1 MLEKLFHLTDRGSNV
16 RTELIAGL
24 TTFITMAYILFLAP
38 NILSLGGMDKE
49 AVLIA
54 TALGGGLVSI
64 AVGLIANYP
73 ICFAPGVGLLAFY
86 SFTVVLGMG
95 IPWQT
100 ALGAVF
106 ISGLVFLAL
115 TVTHIRQL
123 IIEAIPPSLKVAI
136 TVGIG
141 LFISIIGL
149 KLSGLMSIRLSLSPE
164 TLANVV
170 TANGNFVPGAS
181 ETLLEL
187 GVLTNP
193 EHIMSIFAIVFTAIL
208 MARNVQG
215 AMVIGILVTTVVGY
229 ASGVAVLPEQ
239 LSFLSLPDFSK
250 AAIGELNISDAFHM
264 GLVTIVFTFTFTEL
278 FDSMGTM
285 IGTATKA
292 GIADPKTG
300 KFPGLGKALT
310 TDAVG
315 VCLGAFLGVSTV
327 TAFVEST
334 SGVSAGGKTGLTAV
348 ACGVLFFLSL
358 LFAPL
363 IGLVPGFATNA
374 ILILVGVLMMGAVK
388 DIDFED
394 ISEGFPAFMT
404 IVMMPFTYSIA
415 NGIAAGLIFYPVM
428 KVMTGRY
435 KEVHP
440 ALYIL
445 ALVVAVKYIWF

>member
-1 MLEKLFHLTDRGSNV
+1 MLEKWFHLSERSSDV
-16 RTELIAGL
+16 RTEIIAGL

-64 AVGLIANYP
+64 AVGFISNYP
-73 ICFAPGVGLLAFY
+73 ICFGPGVGLLAFY

-106 ISGLVFLAL
+106 ISGLVFLVL
-115 TVTHIRQL
+115 TITHIRQW
-123 IIEAIPPSLKVAI
+123 IIAAIPPSLKIAI

-149 KLSGLMSIRLSLSPE
+149 KLSGLMAIRLSLQPDTIQQVIQSH
-164 TLANVV
+164 
-170 TANGNFVPGAS
+170 GNFVPGAS

-187 GVLTNP
+187 GTITDP
-193 EHIMSIFAIVFTAIL
+193 EHLLSLFAIIFSAIL
-208 MARNVQG
+208 MARRVPG
-215 AMVIGILVTTVVGY
+215 AMVIGILVTTVLGY
-229 ASGVAVLPEQ
+229 ATGVATLPEHFT
-239 LSFLSLPDFSK
+239 LFSLPDFSK
-250 AAIGELNISDAFHM
+250 AAIGELNIADAFHM

-300 KFPGLGKALT
+300 KFPGLGRALT

-334 SGVSAGGKTGLTAV
+334 SGVSVGGKTGLTAV
-348 ACGVLFFLSL
+348 VCGVLFILAI
-358 LFAPL
+358 LFSPL
-363 IGLVPGFATNA
+363 IALVPGFATNA
-374 ILILVGVLMMGAVK
+374 ILVLVGVLMMGAARQ
-388 DIDFED
+388 IDFD
-394 ISEGFPAFMT
+394 DMTEGLPAFMT

-415 NGIAAGLIFYPVM
+415 NGIAAGLVCYPLM
-428 KVMTGRY
+428 KVLTGRM

-440 ALYIL
+440 VLYVL
-445 ALVVAVKYIWF
+445 AIVVIVKYVFF